1 MKLFRGWT
9 IVAAAHGLLALA
21 FGAAYSFGAFFKS
34 IQTQFDAGRF
44 SVGSLFAVTA
54 LLYYCVGA
62 VAGPL
67 ADRIGLRRVTG
78 AGVLLLATGFALASQ
93 TRSLA
98 QLFVVFGLFVGGG
111 VGLIYVPALVAVQ
124 RWFIRLR
131 SRASGLASAGTGVGT
146 FATPLFAGWL
156 LEQQSWQ
163 IAMQWFA
170 LAILLLGLPAAL
182 SMVGQPSQ
190 LGLSCDGDP
199 HPAKAAA
206 QAQGMELS
214 QALRSSSFWWLF
226 LAILLASVSLFAAL
240 VHIAPMAQ
248 GLDIDAASSQ
258 WLIALIGAGNVLGR
272 PLLGGLGD
280 RLGALRLLMGLSIFL
295 ALLHL
300 LWWQAHGWAALAA
313 FSLLFGA
320 AHGGC
325 IALFPV
331 LAAQWFGTL
340 RLGAI
345 LGILYI
351 SVGLAAVA
359 GASASGWVFD
369 QTGGYTQAIQVSA
382 ALALLAV
389 AALAL
394 AARGQRLVSSPSG
407 ISK

>member
-9 IVAAAHGLLALA
+9 VVAAAHGLLALA
-21 FGAAYSFGAFFKS
+21 FGAAYSFGAFIKS

-62 VAGPL
+62 IAGPL

-78 AGVLLLATGFALASQ
+78 AGVLLLSTGFALASQ
-93 TRSLA
+93 ATSLP
-98 QLFVVFGLFVGGG
+98 QLFVVFGLFVGCG
-111 VGLIYVPALVAVQ
+111 VGLIYVPAVVAVQ
-124 RWFIRLR
+124 RWFVRLR

-146 FATPLFAGWL
+146 FAAPLFAGWL
-156 LEQQSWQ
+156 LQQQSWQ

-170 LAILLLGLPAAL
+170 LAIVLLGVPAVL
-182 SMVGQPSQ
+182 SMVGQPAHV
-190 LGLSCDGDP
+190 GLAPDGDA
-199 HPAKAAA
+199 HTA
-206 QAQGMELS
+206 QAATQAKGLELP
-214 QALRSSSFWWLF
+214 QALRSGSFWWLF

-248 GLDIDAASSQ
+248 GLGIDATSSQ
-258 WLIALIGAGNVLGR
+258 LLIALIGAGNVLGR
-272 PLLGGLGD
+272 PLLGSLGD
-280 RLGALRLLMGLSIFL
+280 RLGALRLLMGLSTLL

-300 LWWQAHGWAALAA
+300 LWWQAHGWAALAVFA
-313 FSLLFGA
+313 VLFGA

-325 IALFPV
+325 IALFPAV
-331 LAAQWFGTL
+331 AAHWFGTL

-345 LGILYI
+345 LGALYI
-351 SVGLAAVA
+351 SVGLAAVI

-369 QTGGYTQAIQVSA
+369 RTGGYTLAIQVSA

-394 AARGQRLVSSPSG
+394 AARGQRLASSPSG
-407 ISK
+407 SSK

>member
-62 VAGPL
+62 IAGPL

-124 RWFIRLR
+124 RWFIRLC

-146 FATPLFAGWL
+146 FAAPLFAGWL

-170 LAILLLGLPAAL
+170 LVILLLGLPAAL

-199 HPAKAAA
+199 HPAQTAA

-214 QALRSSSFWWLF
+214 RALRSSSFGWFF
-226 LAILLASVSLFAAL
+226 LAIFLASVSLFAAL

-248 GLDIDAASSQ
+248 GLDIDAVSSQ

-300 LWWQAHGWAALAA
+300 LWWQAHGWAALAV

-369 QTGGYTQAIQVSA
+369 QTGGYTLAIQVSA
-382 ALALLAV
+382 TLALLAV

-394 AARGQRLVSSPSG
+394 AARGQRLALSPSG

>member
-9 IVAAAHGLLALA
+9 IVVAAHGLLALA

-98 QLFVVFGLFVGGG
+98 QLFLVFGLFVGGG

-146 FATPLFAGWL
+146 FTAPLFAGWL

-199 HPAKAAA
+199 HPAQAAA
-206 QAQGMELS
+206 KAQGMELS
-214 QALRSSSFWWLF
+214 QALRSSSFGWFF
-226 LAILLASVSLFAAL
+226 LAIFLASVSLFAAL

-248 GLDIDAASSQ
+248 GLDIDVVSSQ

-280 RLGALRLLMGLSIFL
+280 RLGALRLLMGLSLFL

-300 LWWQAHGWAALAA
+300 LWWQAHGWAALAV

-340 RLGAI
+340 RLGSI

-369 QTGGYTQAIQVSA
+369 QTGGYTLAIQVSA
-382 ALALLAV
+382 TLALLAV

-394 AARGQRLVSSPSG
+394 AARGQRLASSPSG
-407 ISK
+407 SSK

>member
-9 IVAAAHGLLALA
+9 IVVAAHGLLALA

-98 QLFVVFGLFVGGG
+98 QLFLVFGLFVGGG

-146 FATPLFAGWL
+146 FTAPLFAGWL

-199 HPAKAAA
+199 HPAQAAA

-214 QALRSSSFWWLF
+214 QALRSSSFGWFF
-226 LAILLASVSLFAAL
+226 LAIFLASVSLFAAL

-248 GLDIDAASSQ
+248 GLDIDVVSSQ

-280 RLGALRLLMGLSIFL
+280 RLGALRLLMGLSLFL

-300 LWWQAHGWAALAA
+300 LWWQAHGWAALAV

-340 RLGAI
+340 RLGSI

-369 QTGGYTQAIQVSA
+369 QTGGYTLAIQVSA
-382 ALALLAV
+382 TLALLAV

-394 AARGQRLVSSPSG
+394 AARGQRLASSPSG
-407 ISK
+407 SSK

>member
-67 ADRIGLRRVTG
+67 ADRMGLRRVTG

-98 QLFVVFGLFVGGG
+98 QLFAVFGLFVGCG

-146 FATPLFAGWL
+146 FVAPLFAGWL
-156 LEQQSWQ
+156 LEQQNWQ

-214 QALRSSSFWWLF
+214 QAPRSSSFWWLF

>member
-67 ADRIGLRRVTG
+67 ADRMGLRRVTG

-98 QLFVVFGLFVGGG
+98 QLFAVFGLFVGCG

-146 FATPLFAGWL
+146 FVAPLFAGWL
-156 LEQQSWQ
+156 LEQQNWQ

-190 LGLSCDGDP
+190 LGLNCDGDP
-199 HPAKAAA
+199 HPAQAAA
-206 QAQGMELS
+206 QAQGMELP

-240 VHIAPMAQ
+240 VHITPMAQ
-248 GLDIDAASSQ
+248 GLEIDASSSQ
-258 WLIALIGAGNVLGR
+258 LLIALIGAGNVLGR

-300 LWWQAHGWAALAA
+300 LWWQSHGWAALAV

-331 LAAQWFGTL
+331 LAAHWFGTL

-351 SVGLAAVA
+351 SVGLAAVV

-369 QTGGYTQAIQVSA
+369 QTGDYTLAIQVSA

>member
-98 QLFVVFGLFVGGG
+98 QLFLVFGLFVGGG

-146 FATPLFAGWL
+146 FTAPLFAGWL

-199 HPAKAAA
+199 HPVQAAA

-214 QALRSSSFWWLF
+214 QALRSSSFGWFF
-226 LAILLASVSLFAAL
+226 LAIFLASVSLFAAL

-248 GLDIDAASSQ
+248 GLDIDVVSSQ

-280 RLGALRLLMGLSIFL
+280 RLGALRLLMGLSLFL

-300 LWWQAHGWAALAA
+300 LWWQAHGWAALAV

-340 RLGAI
+340 RLGSI

-369 QTGGYTQAIQVSA
+369 QTGGYTLAIQVSA
-382 ALALLAV
+382 TLALLAV

-394 AARGQRLVSSPSG
+394 AARGQRLASSPSG
-407 ISK
+407 SSK

>member
-1 MKLFRGWT
+1 M
-9 IVAAAHGLLALA
+9 
-21 FGAAYSFGAFFKS
+21 
-34 IQTQFDAGRF
+34 
-44 SVGSLFAVTA
+44 
-54 LLYYCVGA
+54 
-62 VAGPL
+62 
-67 ADRIGLRRVTG
+67 
-78 AGVLLLATGFALASQ
+78 
-93 TRSLA
+93 
-98 QLFVVFGLFVGGG
+98 
-111 VGLIYVPALVAVQ
+111 GLIYVPALVAVQ

-146 FATPLFAGWL
+146 FVAPLFAGWL
-156 LEQQSWQ
+156 LEQQNWQ